1 MLSNSGVS
9 LLFSWSLFCSSFKL
23 PQLLL
28 AHCAC
33 SDLQN
38 QAPVQSGL
46 KKGLCY
52 KKRYQISRSLCVVA
66 RIFLEF
72 QSFVDREPPDRWLLS
87 KNAALGRVR
96 RARRKGG
103 CTGYIFLPAFTV
115 VCFFFFYTYFERQN
129 PRPYAYQANALPLSH
144 FPSP

>member
-1 MLSNSGVS
+1 M
-9 LLFSWSLFCSSFKL
+9 
-23 PQLLL
+23 
-28 AHCAC
+28 
-33 SDLQN
+33 
-38 QAPVQSGL
+38 
-46 KKGLCY
+46 
-52 KKRYQISRSLCVVA
+52 VA

-115 VCFFFFYTYFERQN
+115 VCFFFFTLILRDRIQGLMHTKQMLC
-129 PRPYAYQANALPLSH
+129 R
-144 FPSP
+144 